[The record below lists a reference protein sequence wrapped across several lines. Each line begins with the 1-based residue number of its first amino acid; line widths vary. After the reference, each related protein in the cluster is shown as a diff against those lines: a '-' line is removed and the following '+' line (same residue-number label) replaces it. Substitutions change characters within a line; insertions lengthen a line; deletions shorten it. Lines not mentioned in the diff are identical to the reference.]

1 MILICANRA
10 AYDLLRDDI
19 VCTPSIDGSSPVALQ
34 DEPAVAAD
42 GVRCCIEH
50 NFTDAEGDW
59 LRAYTA
65 NDNPAVLIVDV
76 LPADWYIT
84 PEVRP

>member
-10 AYDLLRDDI
+10 AYDLLRDDV

-42 GVRCCIEH
+42 GRCCIEH
-50 NFTDAEGDW
+50 SFDEATADW

-65 NDNPAVLIVDV
+65 GDNPAVVIVDE
-76 LPADWYIT
+76 LPADWYVV
-84 PEVRP
+84 PEPK

>member
-10 AYDLLRDDI
+10 AYDLLRDDV
-19 VCTPSIDGSSPVALQ
+19 VCLPSIDGSSPVALQ
-34 DEPAVAAD
+34 DEPAMATD

-50 NFTDAEGDW
+50 AFSEAEGDW

-65 NDNPAVLIVDV
+65 NDNPAAVIVDA
-76 LPADWYIT
+76 LPADWYT
-84 PEVRP
+84 VPEPQ

>member
-10 AYDLLRDDI
+10 AYDLLRDDV

-34 DEPAVAAD
+34 DEPAMSGD

-50 NFTDAEGDW
+50 SFDEATADW

-65 NDNPAVLIVDV
+65 GDNPAVVIVDE
-76 LPADWYIT
+76 LPADWYVV
-84 PEVRP
+84 PEPK